1 MDGVKELVDVT
12 NEALGE
18 NSKYV
23 AKDDRYGDAGY
34 FID

>member
-23 AKDDRYGDAGY
+23 AKDYSYDGAGY
-34 FID
+34 CID